1 MKHQPPR
8 PIMSDDDTSRQL
20 RLQDRFLRALAG
32 LRRAAGLSQR
42 ELADRTGWHQPYV
55 VRLEGERSA
64 LIASLARLERFAEA
78 CGATAL
84 VTFVD
89 PKTGKEQRTL
99 ALGDAGSRL
108 LAPQPERQ
116 PVAVFE
122 LPDLQGMARGAVLKG
137 QRKLDQS

>member
-1 MKHQPPR
+1 MNQPPQATTR
-8 PIMSDDDTSRQL
+8 DDEAHLL

-55 VRLEGERSA
+55 VRLEGERSG
-64 LIASLARLERFAEA
+64 LIAALARLERFADA

-89 PKTGKEQRTL
+89 PKTGQAQRTL
-99 ALGDAGSRL
+99 ALGDAGARL
-108 LAPQPERQ
+108 LASQRPRQ

-122 LPDLQGMARGAVLKG
+122 LPDFQSMARDAALKG